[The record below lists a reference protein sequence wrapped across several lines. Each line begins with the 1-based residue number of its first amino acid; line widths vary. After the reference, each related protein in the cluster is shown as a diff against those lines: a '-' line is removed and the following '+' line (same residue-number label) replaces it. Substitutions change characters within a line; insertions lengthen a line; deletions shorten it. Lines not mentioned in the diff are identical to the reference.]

1 MDMRKD
7 EGYLE
12 FIASENFR
20 NQAEVWYKAYNIIHE
35 KTELFYDFVIS
46 LYDVIDETYLGPDVV
61 ITETQQKQHFE
72 WCWKRVLHSFEKES
86 IHFRESGQ
94 HHDYMW
100 SFFNEAYY
108 MNDTTQ
114 NRIREYFTKLFKF
127 DYRKTRSELDMLTEI
142 YKILESN
149 IKK

>member
-46 LYDVIDETYLGPDVV
+46 LYDIIDETYLGPDVV

-72 WCWKRVLHSFEKES
+72 WCWKKVLHSFEKES

>member
-20 NQAEVWYKAYNIIHE
+20 NQVEVWYKAYNIIHE

-46 LYDVIDETYLGPDVV
+46 LYDIIDETYLGPDVV

-72 WCWKRVLHSFEKES
+72 WCWKKVLHSFEKES

>member
-46 LYDVIDETYLGPDVV
+46 LYDIIDETYLGPDVV

>member
-1 MDMRKD
+1 MRKD

-46 LYDVIDETYLGPDVV
+46 LYDIIDETYLGPDVV

-72 WCWKRVLHSFEKES
+72 WCWKKVLHSFEKES

>member
-1 MDMRKD
+1 MRKD

-20 NQAEVWYKAYNIIHE
+20 NQVEVWYKAYNIIHE

-46 LYDVIDETYLGPDVV
+46 LYDIIDETYLGPDVV

-72 WCWKRVLHSFEKES
+72 WCWKKVLHSFEKES

>member
-46 LYDVIDETYLGPDVV
+46 LYDIIDETYLGPDVV
-61 ITETQQKQHFE
+61 ITESQQKQHFE
-72 WCWKRVLHSFEKES
+72 WCWKKVLHSFEKES

>member
-1 MDMRKD
+1 
-7 EGYLE
+7 
-12 FIASENFR
+12 
-20 NQAEVWYKAYNIIHE
+20 
-35 KTELFYDFVIS
+35 LFYDFVIS

-61 ITETQQKQHFE
+61 ITEAQQKQHFD
-72 WCWKRVLHSFEKES
+72 WCWKKVLHSFEKES

-100 SFFNEAYY
+100 NFFNEAYY

>member
-61 ITETQQKQHFE
+61 ITEAQQKQHFE
-72 WCWKRVLHSFEKES
+72 WCWKKVLHTFEKES
-86 IHFRESGQ
+86 IYFRESGQ

-100 SFFNEAYY
+100 NFFNEAYY

>member
-1 MDMRKD
+1 MRKD

-61 ITETQQKQHFE
+61 ITEAQQKQHFD
-72 WCWKRVLHSFEKES
+72 WCWKKVLHSFEKES

-100 SFFNEAYY
+100 NFFNEAYY